1 MNNLTLL
8 RNNRNYLH
16 STDLFNLITFLNENK
31 NLINLKVYFRK
42 QIKKIPFL
50 IFKNKASSSLQNK
63 SNVDFSYE
71 KNKKIFFGYIFESN
85 KKLSTRKKYHEKLFQ
100 KKVKLSK
107 NEIIIPYDN
116 QYNFIEKITLSAMK
130 FLKKNSPERKNKW
143 YLVYIYLKKFREE
156 KKFKD
161 LKLRYLKKNEK
172 LYNFEIVIKK
182 NKNGNMIFIKK

>member
-1 MNNLTLL
+1 LNNLTLL

-16 STDLFNLITFLNENK
+16 STDLFNQITFLNENK

>member
-16 STDLFNLITFLNENK
+16 STDLFNQITFLNENK

>member
-16 STDLFNLITFLNENK
+16 STDLFNQITFLNENK
-31 NLINLKVYFRK
+31 NLIILKVYFRK

>member
-16 STDLFNLITFLNENK
+16 STDLFNQITFLNENK

-71 KNKKIFFGYIFESN
+71 KNKKIFFVFIFESN

>member
-1 MNNLTLL
+1 M
-8 RNNRNYLH
+8 
-16 STDLFNLITFLNENK
+16 FNQITFLNKNK

-50 IFKNKASSSLQNK
+50 TLKNKASSSLQNK
-63 SNVDFSYE
+63 CNVDFSYE

-85 KKLSTRKKYHEKLFQ
+85 EKLSTRKKYHEKLFQ

-116 QYNFIEKITLSAMK
+116 RYNFIEKITLSAMK
-130 FLKKNSPERKNKW
+130 FLKKKSPEKKNKW
-143 YLVYIYLKKFREE
+143 YLAYIYLKRFSEE
-156 KKFKD
+156 KKLRD

-172 LYNFEIVIKK
+172 LYYFEIVIKK